1 MICKSSLG
9 IPGYC
14 TIRNH
19 EVPRLNGHATT
30 FHPVGIPELQLR
42 PKEVAKANVIRSVE
56 PL

>member
-42 PKEVAKANVIRSVE
+42 PKEVAKANAIRSVE